1 MFVYLKQR
9 MRRTVQK
16 DRNAEDDNKAEL
28 NENKEIQVKYN
39 LCDDTALFRP
49 YLTKI
54 WKRKS

>member
-49 YLTKI
+49 
-54 WKRKS
+54 

>member
-16 DRNAEDDNKAEL
+16 DRNAEDNKAEL

-54 WKRKS
+54 

>member
-16 DRNAEDDNKAEL
+16 DRNAEDNKAEL

-39 LCDDTALFRP
+39 LCEDTAFFRP
-49 YLTKI
+49 KLTKI
-54 WKRKS
+54 